1 MDIASI
7 LIHCESDKIYKFMLD
22 RQKINLWSFG
32 IHWDVQEGD
41 EIMKGISNFDQS
53 ISFLKITKNDKL
65 KQINYWIGK
74 DIDNLIPRIN
84 VRIMLTDDI
93 NKNQLLMISLK
104 TNDMDSERWNKLKE
118 LHNLEVKKIKE
129 FIENLIP

>member
-7 LIHCESDKIYKFMLD
+7 LIHCDRDKIYKFMLD

-53 ISFLKITKNDKL
+53 ISFLKITNNDKCAKLL
-65 KQINYWIGK
+65 KILNTKMDEYYK
-74 DIDNLIPRIN
+74 DDK
-84 VRIMLTDDI
+84 VLTY
-93 NKNQLLMISLK
+93 
-104 TNDMDSERWNKLKE
+104 
-118 LHNLEVKKIKE
+118 
-129 FIENLIP
+129 

>member
-1 MDIASI
+1 MSKEKHELRKI
-7 LIHCESDKIYKFMLD
+7 LGYLPQE
-22 RQKINLWSFG
+22 FG
-32 IHWDVQEGD
+32 LYPKVNALELFDHLA
-41 EIMKGISNFDQS
+41 IMKGISNFDQS

-104 TNDMDSERWNKLKE
+104 TNDMNSERWNKLKE

>member
-32 IHWDVQEGD
+32 IHWDIREGD

-53 ISFLKITKNDKL
+53 ISFLKITKNDK
-65 KQINYWIGK
+65 
-74 DIDNLIPRIN
+74 
-84 VRIMLTDDI
+84 
-93 NKNQLLMISLK
+93 
-104 TNDMDSERWNKLKE
+104 
-118 LHNLEVKKIKE
+118 
-129 FIENLIP
+129 